1 MSDRLLT
8 HIDKAGLYYLPS
20 GQREAIEKMASTLHF
35 QTLLVDMVQYRT
47 IAQVLQH
54 LGSALHF
61 PVWYGANLD
70 ALYDCLTDSDW
81 QLASKGHVLLINGL
95 DKLRLAE
102 PENFAT
108 LIEVFQAAAEARR
121 EAGAPLWVL
130 LDTSARNIT
139 ALPAE

>member
-1 MSDRLLT
+1 MSDRFLT
-8 HIDKAGLYYLPS
+8 HLDKAGLYYLPS
-20 GQREAIEKMASTLHF
+20 GLRETIEKTASTLHF
-35 QTLLVDMVQYRT
+35 QTLPVDMAKYRT
-47 IAQVLQH
+47 IAQVLLH

-81 QLASKGHVLLINGL
+81 QARKGHVLFINGL
-95 DKLRLAE
+95 DKLRLAD

-121 EAGAPLWVL
+121 DAGVPLWVL
-130 LDTSARNIT
+130 LDTPARNIT

>member
-1 MSDRLLT
+1 MSDRFLT

-81 QLASKGHVLLINGL
+81 QARRGHVLLINGL
-95 DKLRLAE
+95 DELRLAE

-108 LIEVFQAAAEARR
+108 LIEVFQAAAEACRD
-121 EAGAPLWVL
+121 AGVPLWVL
-130 LDTSARNIT
+130 LDTSARNII
-139 ALPAE
+139 ALPTE